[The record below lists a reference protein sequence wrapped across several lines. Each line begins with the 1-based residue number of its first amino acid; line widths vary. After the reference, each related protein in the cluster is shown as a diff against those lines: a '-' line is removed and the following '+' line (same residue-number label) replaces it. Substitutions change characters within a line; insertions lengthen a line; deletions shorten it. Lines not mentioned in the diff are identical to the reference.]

1 MATSHH
7 VSEVSR
13 ERSETNGLL
22 MSTEFT
28 KLLKKIA
35 IKVWVIF
42 FIKLGDQYT
51 VDKILRIENTAKT
64 VKLFALDNL
73 IIIVVNNKG
82 NSCFPLIVFKNYHI
96 LNKKL
101 KFRLRVAFER

>member
-7 VSEVSR
+7 VSEVSM
-13 ERSETNGLL
+13 ERLETNGLL

-42 FIKLGDQYT
+42 L
-51 VDKILRIENTAKT
+51 L
-64 VKLFALDNL
+64 
-73 IIIVVNNKG
+73 
-82 NSCFPLIVFKNYHI
+82 S
-96 LNKKL
+96 
-101 KFRLRVAFER
+101 